1 MRRFSLLAALAVASF
16 ALATGRLAHAGT
28 AIRLDVAGLVDRAD
42 LVLEARVSSARAV
55 LGPANRI
62 DTEYTLV
69 VERTFF
75 GDAATLRGG
84 GYGDAAPTS
93 GTDARPT
100 RVIRMPG
107 GVLPDGRGMVIPGL
121 PALVMG
127 ERAILFLTRADAT
140 GMRMPVGLAQGRMR
154 VIADAA
160 GKKSIVREQ
169 ADLALVDAR
178 TGAAAQAD
186 AKAYYDYAA
195 TVAEIEARAGH
206 KRATER
212 R

>member
-1 MRRFSLLAALAVASF
+1 LGCGRRAASEGQKSD
-16 ALATGRLAHAGT
+16 ATTSRA
-28 AIRLDVAGLVDRAD
+28 DRAATNGGD
-42 LVLEARVSSARAV
+42 SSST
-55 LGPANRI
+55 N
-62 DTEYTLV
+62 
-69 VERTFF
+69 
-75 GDAATLRGG
+75 GG
-84 GYGDAAPTS
+84 GAPVS
-93 GTDARPT
+93 

-121 PALVMG
+121 PALAVG
-127 ERAILFLTRADAT
+127 ESAILFLTRADAT

-154 VIADAA
+154 VVTDAA
-160 GKKSIVREQ
+160 GRKSIVREQ

-186 AKAYYDYAA
+186 AKAFYDYAA
-195 TVAEIEARAGH
+195 TVAEIEARAAH